1 MCYTW
6 KIDTA
11 FFVIC
16 FFRFGWNLGMREL
29 KLYMAMMIWWG
40 FIHSLRAAFGPT
52 STTDWRSSGYQRHGM
67 RISQCDKKA
76 IYLVEVGSSKQFQR
90 DFCSNLQ
97 GWSRWFRGWVGL
109 IGGAV
114 GIHMILELQL
124 LHIEWGF
131 ELASC
136 NGSKLVLSSVSSEN
150 RMVKQPYFAGN
161 SAGALF
167 GMVLC
172 PFKGIVGDLLTESKG
187 HGLNHR
193 VHIPSCLQ
201 IRFLIRNSFWFASL
215 PSWFLSAPRESNE
228 NRKQQAIFVGRF
240 LKSGSSS
247 MTWY

>member
-11 FFVIC
+11 FCVTC
-16 FFRFGWNLGMREL
+16 FFRLALRNEGTGAIHG
-29 KLYMAMMIWWG
+29 YDDMMG
-40 FIHSLRAAFGPT
+40 IHSLRAAFGPT

-76 IYLVEVGSSKQFQR
+76 IYLVEVGSSKRFQH

-97 GWSRWFRGWVGL
+97 GWSRWFRWWVGL

-114 GIHMILELQL
+114 GIHMILELLL

-150 RMVKQPYFAGN
+150 RMVKQPYFAG
-161 SAGALF
+161 
-167 GMVLC
+167 VLLVT
-172 PFKGIVGDLLTESKG
+172 FLGWFYVTLSK
-187 HGLNHR
+187 
-193 VHIPSCLQ
+193 V
-201 IRFLIRNSFWFASL
+201 
-215 PSWFLSAPRESNE
+215 
-228 NRKQQAIFVGRF
+228 
-240 LKSGSSS
+240 
-247 MTWY
+247 